1 MNAEIISV
9 GTELL
14 LGHTVNTDTT
24 IVARALSDLG
34 INLLYACTVG
44 DNEGRLKLAL
54 EQALQR
60 SDLVITT
67 GGLGPTKDDV
77 TKKVLAEYFDTR
89 LVMNEDVLRW
99 IGKLL
104 ENGGMRM
111 NEGNRSQAI
120 LPESAKILYNRK
132 GTASGMWFER
142 DGKVLVSLPGVPF
155 EMEDLMIQS
164 VIPELQR
171 LYPHLHLDYRMLKVY
186 DIPES
191 ELALLLEKWEEHL
204 PEGFSLAY
212 LPSPGFVKLR
222 LTAKGD
228 QVFNLDARY
237 DSLKEALEGQRYT
250 EGENGGTEREL
261 GELLMLKGK
270 TIATAES
277 CTGGNIAAQLT
288 SIAGSSAYF
297 RGSIVAYAND
307 VKERV
312 LGVRPESLE
321 QFGAVSEPVV
331 RQMAEGARRLVGTD
345 YAVSTSGIAGPT
357 GGTVEKPIGTVWIG
371 VAGPERTIARKF
383 VFSFTRERNIGKATM
398 KAIEMVIEEVR
409 NGAVNK

>member
-1 MNAEIISV
+1 
-9 GTELL
+9 
-14 LGHTVNTDTT
+14 
-24 IVARALSDLG
+24 
-34 INLLYACTVG
+34 
-44 DNEGRLKLAL
+44 
-54 EQALQR
+54 
-60 SDLVITT
+60 
-67 GGLGPTKDDV
+67 
-77 TKKVLAEYFDTR
+77 
-89 LVMNEDVLRW
+89 
-99 IGKLL
+99 
-104 ENGGMRM
+104 
-111 NEGNRSQAI
+111 
-120 LPESAKILYNRK
+120 
-132 GTASGMWFER
+132 MWFER

-277 CTGGNIAAQLT
+277 CTGGN
-288 SIAGSSAYF
+288 
-297 RGSIVAYAND
+297 
-307 VKERV
+307 
-312 LGVRPESLE
+312 
-321 QFGAVSEPVV
+321 
-331 RQMAEGARRLVGTD
+331 
-345 YAVSTSGIAGPT
+345 
-357 GGTVEKPIGTVWIG
+357 
-371 VAGPERTIARKF
+371 
-383 VFSFTRERNIGKATM
+383 
-398 KAIEMVIEEVR
+398 
-409 NGAVNK
+409 

>member
-1 MNAEIISV
+1 MKAIIITIGDEI
-9 GTELL
+9 L
-14 LGHTVNTDTT
+14 LGQILDTNSQYISRQLT
-24 IVARALSDLG
+24 RLGAEVADILSIADQREEIWQWVDYAMKQAELIIV
-34 INLLYACTVG
+34 
-44 DNEGRLKLAL
+44 
-54 EQALQR
+54 
-60 SDLVITT
+60 T

-89 LVMNEDVLRW
+89 LVMNEDVLKW

-155 EMEDLMIQS
+155 EMEDLMIQC

-228 QVFNLDARY
+228 QVFNLDAV
-237 DSLKEALEGQRYT
+237 
-250 EGENGGTEREL
+250 
-261 GELLMLKGK
+261 
-270 TIATAES
+270 TIA
-277 CTGGNIAAQLT
+277 
-288 SIAGSSAYF
+288 
-297 RGSIVAYAND
+297 
-307 VKERV
+307 
-312 LGVRPESLE
+312 
-321 QFGAVSEPVV
+321 
-331 RQMAEGARRLVGTD
+331 
-345 YAVSTSGIAGPT
+345 
-357 GGTVEKPIGTVWIG
+357 
-371 VAGPERTIARKF
+371 
-383 VFSFTRERNIGKATM
+383 
-398 KAIEMVIEEVR
+398 
-409 NGAVNK
+409 

>member
-1 MNAEIISV
+1 MKAIIITIGDEI
-9 GTELL
+9 L
-14 LGHTVNTDTT
+14 LGQILDTNSQYISKQLT
-24 IVARALSDLG
+24 RLGAEVANVLSIADQREE
-34 INLLYACTVG
+34 IWRWVDYAM
-44 DNEGRLKLAL
+44 K
-54 EQALQR
+54 QAE
-60 SDLVITT
+60 LVIVT

-89 LVMNEDVLRW
+89 LVMNEEVLRW
-99 IGKLL
+99 IEKLL

-120 LPESAKILYNRK
+120 LPESAKVLYNRK

-142 DGKVLVSLPGVPF
+142 DGKILVSLPGVPF
-155 EMEDLMIQS
+155 EMEDLMIQR

-191 ELALLLEKWEEHL
+191 ELALLLERWEEHL

-277 CTGGNIAAQLT
+277 CTGGGIAALIT
-288 SIAGSSAYF
+288 SVPGSSEYF
-297 RGSIVAYAND
+297 NGSIVAYSNEI
-307 VKERV
+307 KM
-312 LGVRPESLE
+312 SLLHVSAE
-321 QFGAVSEPVV
+321 TLEKHGAVSRETVTEMV
-331 RQMAEGARRLVGTD
+331 KGAMKTLKTDCAMA
-345 YAVSTSGIAGPT
+345 TSGIAGPG
-357 GGTVEKPIGTVWIG
+357 GGTPEKPVGTIWIAAAYKNEI
-371 VAGPERTIARKF
+371 V
-383 VFSFTRERNIGKATM
+383 TM
-398 KAIEMVIEEVR
+398 KQEGDEGRKGNVKKAIQNALLLLCE
-409 NGAVNK
+409 KLK